1 MEIGGFLPFSLCDYP
16 GKVAAVVFTQGCNFR
31 CPFCHNGELVFLKKE
46 TPSEYS
52 EELILSR
59 LQSRCHVLDGVVV
72 TGGEPTIHHD
82 LSLFLEK
89 IKGIGL
95 SVKLDTNGSCPDVLE
110 EVIRLNLVDYIAM
123 DIKSPWDKYDLL
135 TGIQAPLENI
145 QRSLNIIIK
154 SSIPSEF
161 RTTVIPKW
169 LGPEDLAVIQGYIPT
184 GISYRKQKFIPT
196 HAFSPELRDN
206 HHCS

>member
-31 CPFCHNGELVFLKKE
+31 CPFCHNGELISLKKE

-52 EELILSR
+52 AELILSR

-89 IKGIGL
+89 IKEIGL
-95 SVKLDTNGSCPDVLE
+95 SVKLDTNGSCPDILE

-145 QRSLNIIIK
+145 QRSLNIITK

-184 GISYRKQKFIPT
+184 GVLYRKQKFIPA
-196 HAFSPELRDN
+196 HAFSAELRDN

>member
-31 CPFCHNGELVFLKKE
+31 CPFCHNGELISLKKE

-52 EELILSR
+52 AELILSR

-89 IKGIGL
+89 IKEIGL
-95 SVKLDTNGSCPDVLE
+95 SVKLDTNGSCPDILE

-145 QRSLNIIIK
+145 QRSLNIITK

-169 LGPEDLAVIQGYIPT
+169 LGPEDLAVIEGYIPT